1 MIALCSGI
9 KEGRGRQIPADYVGG
24 RNYQGLIQE
33 SMTPDANVLLGI
45 ECDCMLYIRSNIG

>member
-9 KEGRGRQIPADYVGG
+9 KEGRCRQTPADYVGG

-33 SMTPDANVLLGI
+33 STTSDANVFLGI
-45 ECDCMLYIRSNIG
+45 ECDCMLYIRSNLG